1 MRSTILPAAMAL
13 TTCAFAAPTKGTPT
27 TQPSFANIP
36 IGYVAGFRNPSIQ
49 SSVGGQAICISG
61 TIDVTAS
68 AKNLQINYQEPANST
83 EVTELLVETFQIN
96 STVSKRLVGSEKNH
110 VSGTYGIYSQLCFP
124 NSTINATTVQFLIHG
139 LGFDRTYWNI
149 APDYSYVDYAAEQG
163 YTTFSYDRLGSGLS
177 DHPDPIQTVQAPLQL
192 EIAHELVQLLRTGG
206 ISNHT
211 FENVVG
217 VGHSFGS
224 FQVAGLLSQYPDDF
238 DAAVLTGFSTDRS
251 GFAVAFAGV
260 GLTIASQ
267 SQPLRFSD
275 LSNGYFTS
283 AAIQGTQHFFFREPN
298 FDPALLNI
306 AEATKQTITVGEFM
320 TTGALTPS
328 PKFKGP
334 IDVVIGENDLPNCHG
349 NCLLPY
355 NLAAAVKD
363 ALYPAASNGSSW
375 YLAPGTG
382 HGLNF
387 HYGAHMAYEHIHD
400 FVKKNGF

>member
-1 MRSTILPAAMAL
+1 MAL

-68 AKNLQINYQEPANST
+68 AKNLQINYQEPANSS
-83 EVTELLVETFQIN
+83 EVTELCRDLPN
-96 STVSKRLVGSEKNH
+96 
-110 VSGTYGIYSQLCFP
+110 QL
-124 NSTINATTVQFLIHG
+124 NG
-139 LGFDRTYWNI
+139 LQ
-149 APDYSYVDYAAEQG
+149 AARRQREEPR

-283 AAIQGTQHFFFREPN
+283 AAIQGTQHFFFRESN